1 MNILP
6 VSPDPDAVADWGQ
19 WPEVDETTQ
28 IVVERERLAEML
40 VTMGRLRNIVANAEL
55 PESYR
60 QELRAQIEAVRAH
73 LAIPARA
80 MMVDMLFRDN

>member
-6 VSPDPDAVADWGQ
+6 VSPDPSTLEDSRQ
-19 WPEVDETTQ
+19 WPEVDETMQ

-40 VTMGRLRNIVANAEL
+40 VTMGRLRNIVKNAEL

-60 QELRAQIEAVRAH
+60 QELRAQIESVRAH
-73 LAIPARA
+73 LSIPARA
-80 MMVDMLFRDN
+80 MMAEMLLRDN